1 MAEKKKMPHIS
12 ESACRL
18 LMHDYSARTTTRPEP
33 KCPDTKGTCFA
44 RNGNGCC
51 TILNSRYIGS
61 QLNFGGKKCPFKKPK
76 RSVTNGVRY

>member
-18 LMHDYSARTTTRPEP
+18 IMHDYSARTAARPEP
-33 KCPDTKGTCFA
+33 ECADTKGPCFA
-44 RNGNGCC
+44 RNGNGRC
-51 TILNSRYIGS
+51 TILNSRDRGCK
-61 QLNFGGKKCPFKKPK
+61 LNFGGRKCPFKKPK